1 MERGVKQGC
10 PFGHYLYLFVA
21 NVWSVMFVDLTY
33 QVHGLTLPNGYIL
46 QDLFFVDDIAF
57 FLKTIKENL

>member
-1 MERGVKQGC
+1 
-10 PFGHYLYLFVA
+10 
-21 NVWSVMFVDLTY
+21 MFVDLTY

-57 FLKTIKENL
+57 FLKTLKENL